1 MKEEEIELSIRE
13 DLGGTRLDHA
23 LAVMLPDYSRARIQD
38 WIRSGRIH
46 LDRHA
51 CRPRDRVSGGEH
63 VVIRPDFPR
72 DERWQGE
79 DIPLD
84 IVFADDHIL
93 VINKPAGLVV
103 HPAPGNREGT
113 LVNALIHHDEGLAA
127 MPRAGVVH
135 RLDKDTSGL
144 MVVARSPGAHLSL
157 VDQLKKR
164 TVGREYQ
171 AVAVGVMTAG
181 GTVDAPVGRHPSR
194 RVAMA
199 VVARG
204 RPAVTHYRVVA
215 RFRAHSH
222 VRVRLDTGRTHQ
234 IRVHMAHIGYPLVGD
249 PLYGKRLHI
258 PKGCSAE
265 LEQALRGFGRQALH
279 ARRLS
284 LVHPESREELIWEAP
299 PPADFRHL
307 LEALARD
314 GATPE
319 P

>member
-1 MKEEEIELSIRE
+1 MKEDEIELSIRA

-23 LAVMLPDYSRARIQD
+23 LAMMLPDYSRARIQG
-38 WIRSGRIH
+38 WIRAGRIH
-46 LDRHA
+46 LDRHV

-63 VVIRPDFPR
+63 VVIRPEFPR
-72 DERWQGE
+72 DERWQGQ

-84 IVFADDHIL
+84 IVFADAHIL

-103 HPAPGNREGT
+103 HPGPGNPDRT

-144 MVVARSPGAHLSL
+144 MVVARSPAAHRSL
-157 VDQLKKR
+157 VDQLKDR

-171 AVAVGVMTAG
+171 AIIVGVMTAG
-181 GTVDAPVGRHPSR
+181 GTVDAPIGRHPSR

-204 RPAVTHYRVVA
+204 RPAVTHHRVLA

-222 VRVRLDTGRTHQ
+222 VRVRLETGRTHQ

-258 PKGCSAE
+258 PRGCSAE

-279 ARRLS
+279 ARRLA
-284 LVHPESREELIWEAP
+284 LIHPHSGEELTWEAP
-299 PPADFRHL
+299 PPGDFRHL
-307 LEALARD
+307 LDELARD
-314 GATPE
+314 AAAKT
-319 P
+319 